1 MHAFERPYKRQI
13 VTDTKSRHASHIV
26 NLSSMG
32 KACAKHISTFKKKIV
47 ENMFFLDGEHLRLGE
62 MLPKI
67 ERKQVPYP
75 PPPQR
80 VSPIV

>member
-62 MLPKI
+62 MLPKKLLFI
-67 ERKQVPYP
+67 LN
-75 PPPQR
+75 
-80 VSPIV
+80 